1 VKCMLTTGLG
11 LPCDQARLAACVDRL
26 GGTGIAA
33 LSSGSGVCHLRV
45 PSAVVETAE
54 IR

>member
-1 VKCMLTTGLG
+1 MHADHRVGVAVY
-11 LPCDQARLAACVDRL
+11 QARLAACVDRL

-33 LSSGSGVCHLRV
+33 LDFGSGVCHLRV